1 MTVRQLFNEVDE
13 IQCEA
18 IIQQYDY
25 EKNDYEFRVCLSE
38 LYSGLDEYERV
49 MDRRVKYIF
58 ADMEE
63 TDSVFKTK
71 QPVLIIEV
79 EVCPSRFRG
88 Q

>member
-25 EKNDYEFRVCLSE
+25 EKNDYEFRVYMSE
-38 LYSGLDEYERV
+38 LYLGLDGYERV

-58 ADMEE
+58 TDMEE
-63 TDSVFKTK
+63 TDRVFKTK

-79 EVCPSRFRG
+79 EDEE
-88 Q
+88 

>member
-25 EKNDYEFRVCLSE
+25 EKNDYEFRVYMSE
-38 LYSGLDEYERV
+38 LYSGLDGYERV

-58 ADMEE
+58 TDMEE
-63 TDSVFKTK
+63 TDRVFKTK

-79 EVCPSRFRG
+79 QDEE
-88 Q
+88 

>member
-1 MTVRQLFNEVDE
+1 MTVRQLSNEVDE
-13 IQCEA
+13 IQCKA

-25 EKNDYEFRVCLSE
+25 EKNDYAFRVCLSE

-79 EVCPSRFRG
+79 EDEE
-88 Q
+88 

>member
-63 TDSVFKTK
+63 TDSVFKQSNRCLLSRWRTK
-71 QPVLIIEV
+71 
-79 EVCPSRFRG
+79 SDW
-88 Q
+88 

>member
-1 MTVRQLFNEVDE
+1 M
-13 IQCEA
+13 
-18 IIQQYDY
+18 
-25 EKNDYEFRVCLSE
+25 
-38 LYSGLDEYERV
+38 YSGLDEYERV

-79 EVCPSRFRG
+79 EDEE
-88 Q
+88 

>member
-1 MTVRQLFNEVDE
+1 MTVRQLSNEVDE

-25 EKNDYEFRVCLSE
+25 EKNDYAFRVHMSE
-38 LYSGLDEYERV
+38 HERV

-63 TDSVFKTK
+63 TNRVFNTK

-79 EVCPSRFRG
+79 EDEE
-88 Q
+88 

>member
-25 EKNDYEFRVCLSE
+25 EKNDYEFRVYMSE
-38 LYSGLDEYERV
+38 LYSGLDGYERV

-58 ADMEE
+58 TEMEE
-63 TDSVFKTK
+63 TDRVFKTK

-79 EVCPSRFRG
+79 EDEE
-88 Q
+88 

>member
-25 EKNDYEFRVCLSE
+25 EFRVCLSE
-38 LYSGLDEYERV
+38 LYSGLDKYERV

-63 TDSVFKTK
+63 TNRVFNTK

-79 EVCPSRFRG
+79 EDEE
-88 Q
+88 

>member
-25 EKNDYEFRVCLSE
+25 EKNDYAFRVHMSE
-38 LYSGLDEYERV
+38 LYSGLDEHERV

-63 TDSVFKTK
+63 TDSVFKKK

-79 EVCPSRFRG
+79 EDKE
-88 Q
+88 

>member
-25 EKNDYEFRVCLSE
+25 EKNDYEFRVYMSE
-38 LYSGLDEYERV
+38 LYSGLDGYERV

-58 ADMEE
+58 TDMEE
-63 TDSVFKTK
+63 TDRVLKTK

-79 EVCPSRFRG
+79 EDEE
-88 Q
+88 

>member
-1 MTVRQLFNEVDE
+1 MTVRQLSNEVDE

-49 MDRRVKYIF
+49 MDRRVFVNK
-58 ADMEE
+58 
-63 TDSVFKTK
+63 K
-71 QPVLIIEV
+71 VLQKGSKKV
-79 EVCPSRFRG
+79 STFNT